1 MQATKKTNRQT
12 SRPLPRILSVL
23 LAAAMSLCAL
33 VGCGAAKDSGAPN
46 EGGMDDLLY
55 GSFYNA
61 GAAEQN
67 GDAESGETDPGFVEN
82 PFVETAKQDTSTF
95 SADVDTASYALFRK
109 TVTSWVNQKAN
120 VQTVLSA
127 LEKSASSFRTE
138 EFLNYFRYEANV
150 PSDGELFGTTAG
162 IIPCPWNAQSRLL
175 RLTLQAPSTTPS
187 GGNNLVFLI
196 DVSGSMSSDDKL
208 PLLKTAFS
216 YLAEQPTAA
225 DRVSVVTYSGKEE
238 VILEGCPG
246 NETARILEAVNG
258 LSAHGATNGE
268 DGLRKA
274 YRLAADYRIEGGNNR
289 IIMASDGDLNVGI
302 SSETELKT
310 FVEGKRD
317 EGIFLSVLGFGSGNY
332 RDRNM
337 EALADNGNGVYYY
350 IDGVSEAQKVFG
362 TDLISTLYTV
372 AKDVKLQLTFDPTY
386 VEKYRQIGYENRQLA
401 KEDFTDDTKDA
412 GEVGA
417 GHQVTVFYELI
428 LTDAATGESASE
440 TAKWMELAV
449 RYKEPNGDVSQENT
463 YTLGASEQRNANED
477 EAFMLCVIELTM
489 LLHDSEHLPEGTTY
503 RTVRDALRT
512 LDLTANTA
520 RSEFRELVEKL
531 VE

>member
-1 MQATKKTNRQT
+1 MKTAKKTNRQ
-12 SRPLPRILSVL
+12 SRLLPRILSIL
-23 LAAAMSLCAL
+23 LTASMPLCAL
-33 VGCGAAKDSGAPN
+33 VGCGSAKDSYAPN
-46 EGGMDDLLY
+46 EGGVDGILY
-55 GSFYNA
+55 GNIYNA
-61 GAAEQN
+61 DVAEPT
-67 GDAESGETDPGFVEN
+67 GSAESGTTDKLFVEN

-109 TVTSWVNQKAN
+109 TVTNWVNQKAN
-120 VQTVLSA
+120 VQTILSA
-127 LEKSASSFRTE
+127 LEKDASSFRTE
-138 EFLNYFRYEANV
+138 EFLNYFRYEANA
-150 PSDGELFGTTAG
+150 PGDGELFGTTAG

-175 RLTLQAPSTTPS
+175 RLTLQAPATTPS

-196 DVSGSMSSDDKL
+196 DVSGSMSSSDKL

-216 YLAEQPTAA
+216 YLAEQLTAE
-225 DRVSVVTYSGKEE
+225 DRVSIVTYSGKEE

-268 DGLRKA
+268 DGLKTA
-274 YRLAADYRIEGGNNR
+274 YRLAADYRIEDGNNR

-302 SSETELKT
+302 SSEAELKA

-332 RDRNM
+332 RDGNM
-337 EALADNGNGVYYY
+337 ETLADNGNGVYYY
-350 IDGVSEAQKVFG
+350 IDGESEAQKVFG

-386 VEKYRQIGYENRQLA
+386 VEKYRQIGYENRQLT

-428 LTDAATGESASE
+428 LTDAAVGENASD
-440 TAKWMELAV
+440 TAKWMDLAV
-449 RYKEPNGDVSQENT
+449 RYKAPNGDVSKEDT
-463 YTLGASEQRNANED
+463 YALGASEQRNANED
-477 EAFMLCVIELTM
+477 ETFMLCVIELTM
-489 LLHDSEHLPEGTTY
+489 LLHDSDHLPEGTTY
-503 RTVRDALRT
+503 RTIRDTLRT
-512 LDLTANTA
+512 LDLSANTA
-520 RSEFRELVEKL
+520 RNEFRELVEKL